1 MFNFGL
7 PTRKIPPREIPK
19 ECQCFLQNTWWI
31 GGGLVSLLAG
41 IAHLCCF
48 YAAEK
53 SPQKTLRFSPGDGG
67 SFLAELQQ
75 AIEDDKVT
83 L

>member
-1 MFNFGL
+1 M
-7 PTRKIPPREIPK
+7 
-19 ECQCFLQNTWWI
+19 QSFLQNTV
-31 GGGLVSLLAG
+31 GEGSL
-41 IAHLCCF
+41 IRVVF
-48 YAAEK
+48 RAAEK
-53 SPQKTLRFSPGDGG
+53 YPPKKTLRFSPGDGG